1 MCILKNEAEAEKQ
14 AELEAKKQE
23 LISLVDDLNF
33 ISSNVQYELSF
44 ENGQLKILPIFE
56 EEPIPF

>member
-1 MCILKNEAEAEKQ
+1 MTEAENLKEI
-14 AELEAKKQE
+14 EAKKQE

-44 ENGQLKILPIFE
+44 ENGQLKILPISE